1 MEQLPPVFLEISLV
15 FRDTV
20 FLFFMVTPW
29 VRAELPVFPTY
40 VLKERILKSILCC
53 TRNSFLNVYGF
64 FFFFLYPYVFGFL
77 FGILVKIFVG
87 SLRSLHV
94 NINLQHI
101 LKYTQCMF
109 CLK

>member
-1 MEQLPPVFLEISLV
+1 MLLKISLV

-29 VRAELPVFPTY
+29 VRAEHTSVHHIC
-40 VLKERILKSILCC
+40 VERILKSILCC
-53 TRNSFLNVYGF
+53 TRDSFLNIVWL

-87 SLRSLHV
+87 S
-94 NINLQHI
+94 
-101 LKYTQCMF
+101 
-109 CLK
+109 